1 MSEVWTFPWEQAAQR
16 GQELPEGLALADMMA
31 YTTLRNI
38 YGAYREKRIDRE
50 QASREK
56 RLLRR
61 EWEKAKEAE
70 AFDRKMTDRH
80 TRLIRAVERAVC
92 DCRKEPT
99 PENAVRL
106 CDVIDGFERGRSRD
120 SDIPQTATRMEI

>member
-1 MSEVWTFPWEQAAQR
+1 MSEVWAFPWEQAAQR
-16 GQELPEGLALADMMA
+16 GAEPPDGLPLADMMA
-31 YTTLRNI
+31 YTALRNI
-38 YGAYREKRIDRE
+38 YGAYREKRVDRE

-56 RLLRR
+56 RRLRR

-70 AFDRKMTDRH
+70 AFAGKLAAHH

-106 CDVIDGFERGRSRD
+106 CDVIDGFER
-120 SDIPQTATRMEI
+120 E